1 MPVIRR
7 GISKLIPNN
16 KSLIF
21 NNNNNNNNNN
31 VNNNINN
38 RIITKLSNDVI
49 ELKNEVSKLKKE
61 LKLIDTK
68 NKAKPIEFPE
78 GCF

>member
-16 KSLIF
+16 KSLIS
-21 NNNNNNNNNN
+21 NNNNNNI
-31 VNNNINN
+31 NI
-38 RIITKLSNDVI
+38 RIITKLSNDVS
-49 ELKNEVSKLKKE
+49 ELKNEVKYLKKQ
-61 LKLIDTK
+61 LKLVDTK
-68 NKAKPIEFPE
+68 SKAKPIEFPE

>member
-21 NNNNNNNNNN
+21 NNNN
-31 VNNNINN
+31 INN
-38 RIITKLSNDVI
+38 RIITKLSNDVN
-49 ELKNEVSKLKKE
+49 ELKNEVSYLKRE